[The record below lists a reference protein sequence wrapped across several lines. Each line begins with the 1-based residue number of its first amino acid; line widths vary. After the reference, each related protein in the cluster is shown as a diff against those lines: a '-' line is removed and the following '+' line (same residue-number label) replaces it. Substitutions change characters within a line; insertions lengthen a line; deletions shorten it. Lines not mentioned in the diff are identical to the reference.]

1 MDGLEQRMEKVEKG
15 LEKADLD
22 IRGFSVRIGYTELRM
37 HDVEKHMDSINEAFG
52 KVRIG
57 LENEVIPQ
65 LNAIQDCYLGT
76 YERYAS
82 SIERL
87 DTMQAD
93 IDALKITVQ
102 HHSKLLA

>member
-1 MDGLEQRMEKVEKG
+1 MDKLEQRMEKVEKG

-65 LNAIQDCYLGT
+65 LNTIQDCYLGT